1 MLDWLARCNEPRV
14 EPGEACSSAKL
25 VQLCES
31 GSRDRSA
38 ECHSSPASSNFVH
51 QRNWIRAIPPPRQ
64 SKLHHESPRSSD
76 QFFRVRMR
84 KLKSKFR
91 VSPRPFVPSKFNNI
105 PRSLEFPFFRVSRGI
120 CPGIA
125 RFKPGQ
131 RRSKNHA
138 TDDDPYA
145 PYKILNLPS
154 CFRYLPETDYPWKSE

>member
-1 MLDWLARCNEPRV
+1 MRIGVAGSFRRMSLISGFE
-14 EPGEACSSAKL
+14 
-25 VQLCES
+25 QLCPS
-31 GSRDRSA
+31 TKLNP
-38 ECHSSPASSNFVH
+38 CNSS
-51 QRNWIRAIPPPRQ
+51 PRQ

>member
-1 MLDWLARCNEPRV
+1 MFL
-14 EPGEACSSAKL
+14 GEVGSIMRIGVAGSFRRMSL
-25 VQLCES
+25 ISGFEQLCPS
-31 GSRDRSA
+31 TKLNP
-38 ECHSSPASSNFVH
+38 CNSS
-51 QRNWIRAIPPPRQ
+51 PRQ

>member
-1 MLDWLARCNEPRV
+1 MNRESNPE
-14 EPGEACSSAKL
+14 KL
-25 VQLCES
+25 VPRRSWFNYANRGRGIVPPNVTHLRLRATLSINEIES
-31 GSRDRSA
+31 VQFLPPTIKTASR
-38 ECHSSPASSNFVH
+38 V
-51 QRNWIRAIPPPRQ
+51 
-64 SKLHHESPRSSD
+64 SPRSSD

-91 VSPRPFVPSKFNNI
+91 VSSRPFVPSKFNNI

-138 TDDDPYA
+138 TTTTHT
-145 PYKILNLPS
+145 LL
-154 CFRYLPETDYPWKSE
+154 TKSLIFPAASVIYQKRITLGKASS

>member
-1 MLDWLARCNEPRV
+1 MRIGVAGSFRRMSLISGFE
-14 EPGEACSSAKL
+14 
-25 VQLCES
+25 QLCPS
-31 GSRDRSA
+31 TKLNP
-38 ECHSSPASSNFVH
+38 CNSSL
-51 QRNWIRAIPPPRQ
+51 RQ

-131 RRSKNHA
+131 RRSKNH
-138 TDDDPYA
+138 DDPYA

>member
-1 MLDWLARCNEPRV
+1 MRIGVAGSFRRMSLISGFE
-14 EPGEACSSAKL
+14 
-25 VQLCES
+25 QLCPS
-31 GSRDRSA
+31 TKLNP
-38 ECHSSPASSNFVH
+38 CNSSL
-51 QRNWIRAIPPPRQ
+51 RQ

-91 VSPRPFVPSKFNNI
+91 VSSRPFVPSKFNNI